1 MPTRSPSWHPGPEG
15 SFTQSTLRK
24 ARKAATARSGTTP
37 VNLLTVSIGYASL
50 AAWVLV
56 TGCGGGTSGPAADAG
71 GDATASADAGGI
83 DGGDA
88 SADAAASDALAS
100 TDATD
105 VAAAD
110 AGPDGATTAVPIV
123 APDDTWTWVDFPAS
137 KCASGTPTGLAVNP
151 HAGATALLVYFE
163 GGGSCYDATT
173 CWGPSP
179 GAENLAGYDA
189 TVFASAKQRNY
200 PVLDRSTP
208 GSPFG
213 TMNMVYVPYCTGDL
227 HFGTT
232 EQSFMVNG
240 TATPTY
246 FWGAR
251 DLDLFLLR
259 LAVTFPNPSRITSF
273 GTSAGGFASFLDFDR
288 IATTFGVRVDILDD
302 SGPPLATM
310 GKTDNSGLLS
320 IWGGAV
326 PAACSGC
333 TSFLDIMEYDRQA
346 QPASR
351 LGFLS
356 LTEDTTISA
365 DFGYTLSEYGPAL
378 EDLFSNNFG
387 SDANVATFF
396 VDGDPGHVV
405 ESQVALA
412 PDYLPWMT
420 EFVGGGSAWANVEID
435 AADAAATDASS
446 DAESDATSNDAALD
460 GSDAPI
466 F

>member
-1 MPTRSPSWHPGPEG
+1 MAHRRSRAGAPGR
-15 SFTQSTLRK
+15 T
-24 ARKAATARSGTTP
+24 
-37 VNLLTVSIGYASL
+37 SIGCASL
-50 AAWVLV
+50 AAWVLA
-56 TGCGGGTSGPAADAG
+56 TGCGGGTSSPAADAG
-71 GDATASADAGGI
+71 NDATASADAAGS
-83 DGGDA
+83 DAGDA
-88 SADAAASDALAS
+88 SADAGGSDALGLSNA
-100 TDATD
+100 TDA
-105 VAAAD
+105 AAAD
-110 AGPDGATTAVPIV
+110 ANPDGAAGPAPIL
-123 APDDTWTWVDFPAS
+123 APNDTWTWVDFPAS

-151 HAGATALLVYFE
+151 HAGATALLLYFE
-163 GGGSCYDATT
+163 GGGSCYDAAT
-173 CWGPSP
+173 CWGASP
-179 GAENLAGYDA
+179 GADNLAGYDA

-200 PVLDRSTP
+200 PVLDRST
-208 GSPFG
+208 GGNPFG

-259 LAVTFPNPSRITSF
+259 LAATFPNPSRVTSF
-273 GTSAGGFASFLDFDR
+273 GTSAGGFASFLDFDP
-288 IATTFGVRVDILDD
+288 IAKAFGVRVDILDD
-302 SGPPLATM
+302 SGPPLAIL
-310 GKTDNSGLLS
+310 GKMDNSGLLA

-333 TSFLDIMEYDRQA
+333 TSFLDIMEYDRQS

-365 DFGYTLSEYGPAL
+365 DFGYTLSEYGPAV
-378 EDLFSNNFG
+378 EGLFSTDFG

-405 ESQVALA
+405 ESQAALA
-412 PDYLPWMT
+412 PEYLPWMSD
-420 EFVGGGSAWANVEID
+420 FADDSPAWTNVAID
-435 AADAAATDASS
+435 AAAGDAAAGDAAAGDAAAGDAAAGDAAPGDASS
-446 DAESDATSNDAALD
+446 DAE
-460 GSDAPI
+460 
-466 F
+466 

>member
-1 MPTRSPSWHPGPEG
+1 MAHRRSRAGAPG
-15 SFTQSTLRK
+15 R
-24 ARKAATARSGTTP
+24 A
-37 VNLLTVSIGYASL
+37 SIGCASL
-50 AAWVLV
+50 AAWVLAA
-56 TGCGGGTSGPAADAG
+56 GCGGGSSGPAPDAG
-71 GDATASADAGGI
+71 NDATASADAAGS
-83 DGGDA
+83 DAGDA
-88 SADAAASDALAS
+88 SADAGGTDALGPS
-100 TDATD
+100 YTTDA
-105 VAAAD
+105 AAAD
-110 AGPDGATTAVPIV
+110 ATPDGAESPAPIV
-123 APDDTWTWVDFPAS
+123 APNDTWTWVDFPAS

-151 HAGATALLVYFE
+151 HAGATALLLYFE

-173 CWGPSP
+173 CWGASP
-179 GAENLAGYDA
+179 GADNLAGYDA

-200 PVLDRSTP
+200 PVLDRSTA

-227 HFGTT
+227 HFGTA

-259 LAVTFPNPSRITSF
+259 LAATFPNPSRVTSF
-273 GTSAGGFASFLDFDR
+273 GTSAGGFASFLDFDP
-288 IATTFGVRVDILDD
+288 IAKAFGVRVDILDD
-302 SGPPLATM
+302 SGPPLATL
-310 GKTDNSGLLS
+310 GKMDNSGLLS

-365 DFGYTLSEYGPAL
+365 DFGYTLSEYGPAV
-378 EDLFSNNFG
+378 ESLFSTNFG

-405 ESQVALA
+405 ESQATLA
-412 PDYLPWMT
+412 ADYLPWMS
-420 EFVGGGSAWANVEID
+420 EFADDSPAWTNVAID
-435 AADAAATDASS
+435 AGDAAAGDAAAGDAAAGDAAAGDAAAGDASS
-446 DAESDATSNDAALD
+446 DAE
-460 GSDAPI
+460 
-466 F
+466 